1 MRIHMAETRRDGVRV
16 ALTFVVVAAV
26 AVGTVA
32 LLELR
37 PSADRMVDTMKAVET
52 TVPEASGADGVPF
65 AGLEKQDRLTV
76 LRLRHVGK
84 DIPRHWRRR
93 LVRRTAPALAQWIGG
108 MGEWLSAA
116 GTNRIPAVLHDR
128 LALSFKSHELMRV
141 RFIVDLEAITAARDA
156 GYHFERRYAITF
168 GDIIVFGNADA
179 AASEMEWVRQ
189 LAHLRLYYHWGP
201 ERFATEYL
209 ENWRRIEHEVM
220 RISARHA
227 QALTA
232 IYGPGEAGSR
242 GASNGGI

>member
-37 PSADRMVDTMKAVET
+37 PSANRMVDTMKPVET
-52 TVPEASGADGVPF
+52 TA
-65 AGLEKQDRLTV
+65 LEESDWLTV
-76 LRLRHVGK
+76 RRLRHVGK
-84 DIPRHWRRR
+84 DIPRHWRRK

-108 MGEWLSAA
+108 MSERLSAA
-116 GTNRIPAVLHDR
+116 GTGRVPAALHDR
-128 LALSFKSHELMRV
+128 LALSFKSHELTRV
-141 RFIVDLEAITAARDA
+141 RFIVDPEAITAARDA
-156 GYHFERRYAITF
+156 GYHFERRYAMTF

-201 ERFATEYL
+201 ERFATKYL
-209 ENWRRIEHEVM
+209 ENWRRIDREAM

-232 IYGPGEAGSR
+232 IYGPGEARSR